1 MFLEQYFNQ
10 NEQGISFTREQASD
24 FAKDIANDFNPIH
37 DAEAKRFCVPG
48 DLLFSLILSKF
59 GLSESTNIRFS
70 GMVSDTS
77 LLQFNRDDTGEIKV
91 VGASEKIYV
100 EGSMAGSAT
109 NDAEKINQ
117 VIKAYVAFSG
127 DSFPGVLV
135 PLWKKHDL
143 MINTER
149 PLVMYDSMELNINDF
164 DFKQIELVHSGSDLE
179 VDGKRGKAKL
189 SFDIKSADKLIG
201 HGKKIMT
208 MSSLRQYKQDKI
220 DALVT
225 YHIGLKSKRT

>member
-1 MFLEQYFNQ
+1 MFLEPYFNQ
-10 NEQGISFTREQASD
+10 TEQGISFTRNQASD

-37 DAEAKRFCVPG
+37 DSDAKRFCVPG
-48 DLLFSLILSKF
+48 DLLFSLILTKF
-59 GLSESTNIRFS
+59 GLSQSTNIRFS

-77 LLQFNRDDTGEIKV
+77 VLQLNRDQNGQIEV
-91 VGASEKIYV
+91 VGASEKVYV
-100 EGSMAGSAT
+100 EGTTSGSLT
-109 NDAEKINQ
+109 NDIEKINQ

-135 PLWKKHDL
+135 PLWKKNDL

-149 PLVMYDSMELNINDF
+149 PLVMYDSMELNIDDF
-164 DFKQIELVHSGSDLE
+164 NFEQIELVHSGSELD

-208 MSSLRQYKQDKI
+208 MSSLRQYEQDKI
-220 DALVT
+220 DALVA
-225 YHIGLKSKRT
+225 YHIGLKSKRV

>member
-1 MFLEQYFNQ
+1 MFLEPYFNQ
-10 NEQGISFTREQASD
+10 NEQGVSFTREQASD

-37 DAEAKRFCVPG
+37 DADAKRFCVPG
-48 DLLFSLILSKF
+48 DLLFSLILTKF

-77 LLQFNRDDTGEIKV
+77 VLQFNKDDLGDIQV
-91 VGASEKIYV
+91 IGASEKVYV
-100 EGSMAGSAT
+100 EGSMSGT
-109 NDAEKINQ
+109 PCEDIDKITQ

-164 DFKQIELVHSGSDLE
+164 DFDQIELVHSGSELD

-208 MSSLRQYKQDKI
+208 MSSLRQYEQDKI
-220 DALVT
+220 DALVE
-225 YHIGLKSKRT
+225 YHIGLKSKRA